1 MKLKT
6 IITVLFVLLGILL
19 FATNVQAAEYYT
31 VSTANPS
38 NPTQVDDLETALNTA
53 DAQFIIIKGTADEV
67 VEFSGFTTTKYILV
81 DTLTAKAT
89 GTVEL
94 PAGGTLNGGKIM
106 VQGQGALKLN
116 GENYAGPTEEYKL
129 VNLEDNA
136 AVTVQTGGNLTS
148 VTEFIANANKLTTD
162 YTIEGTV
169 DLTRNLGLMN
179 QDTSGDTLTIKPDAI
194 LTVAGDVRLD
204 IKSNAK
210 LTIEENGNIYIK
222 ENGILYAG
230 GTLENNGNILNDGL
244 FETQAYPQGNPVT
257 SGNINNTGIIVNQNT
272 IKVVE
277 GTILN
282 DEGIIYTGYEGSKV
296 INETDA
302 GIIVYGE
309 YGDYV
314 GITVEPNEEFTYA
327 YQDKEAVESTITS
340 YEGENGTV
348 TAPDKAAV
356 NDEVTLV
363 VTPQEGYQL
372 ASITVKA
379 TINGEE
385 VEIEVV
391 DGKFLMPLGDVKI
404 DATFEEIPTEGEK
417 DETPNTSAKNYI
429 YIAVAIATV
438 SIAGIWFTRKNRK

>member
-53 DAQFIIIKGTADEV
+53 DAQFIIIKGAADEV
-67 VEFSGFTTTKYILV
+67 VEFSGFTTEKFILV

-417 DETPNTSAKNYI
+417 DETPNTSARNYI

>member
-19 FATNVQAAEYYT
+19 FATNVQAAEYYAASNT
-31 VSTANPS
+31 NLS
-38 NPTQVDDLETALNTA
+38 NPTQVDNLETALNTA

-67 VEFSGFTTTKYILV
+67 VEFSGFTTTKFILV

-94 PAGGTLNGGKIM
+94 PAGGTLNGGKIV
-106 VQGQGALKLN
+106 VQGQGALKLK

-148 VTEFIANANKLTTD
+148 VTEFANANKLTTD

-210 LTIEENGNIYIK
+210 LTIEKNGNIYIK

-257 SGNINNTGIIVNQNT
+257 SGKINNTGIIVNQNT

-417 DETPNTSAKNYI
+417 DETPNTSARNYI
-429 YIAVAIATV
+429 YIAAAIATV

>member
-53 DAQFIIIKGTADEV
+53 DAQFIIIKGAADEV
-67 VEFSGFTTTKYILV
+67 VEFSGFTTEKFILV

-348 TAPDKAAV
+348 IAPDKAAV

-417 DETPNTSAKNYI
+417 DETPNTSARNYI
-429 YIAVAIATV
+429 YIAAAIATV

>member
-53 DAQFIIIKGTADEV
+53 DAQFIIIKGAADEV
-67 VEFSGFTTTKYILV
+67 VEFSGFTTEKFILV

-136 AVTVQTGGNLTS
+136 AVTVQTRGSLTS

-230 GTLENNGNILNDGL
+230 GTLENNGNILNDGS

-327 YQDKEAVESTITS
+327 YQDKEEVESTITS

-417 DETPNTSAKNYI
+417 GETPNTSARNYI
-429 YIAVAIATV
+429 YIAAAIATV

>member
-53 DAQFIIIKGTADEV
+53 DAQFIIIKGAADEV
-67 VEFSGFTTTKYILV
+67 VEFSGFTTEKFILV

-210 LTIEENGNIYIK
+210 LTIEKNGNIYIK

-404 DATFEEIPTEGEK
+404 DATFEEIPAEGEK
-417 DETPNTSAKNYI
+417 DETPNTSARNYI

>member
-19 FATNVQAAEYYT
+19 FATNVQAAEYYAA
-31 VSTANPS
+31 STTNLS
-38 NPTQVDDLETALNTA
+38 NPTQVNDLETALNTA

-67 VEFSGFTTTKYILV
+67 VEFSGFTTTKFILV

-94 PAGGTLNGGKIM
+94 PAGGTLNGGKIV
-106 VQGQGALKLN
+106 VQGEGALKLN

-404 DATFEEIPTEGEK
+404 DATFEEIPAEGEK
-417 DETPNTSAKNYI
+417 DETPNTSARNYI

>member
-53 DAQFIIIKGTADEV
+53 DAQFIIIKGAADEV
-67 VEFSGFTTTKYILV
+67 VEFSGFTTEKFILV

-296 INETDA
+296 INKTDA

-314 GITVEPNEEFTYA
+314 GITVKPNEEFTYA

-404 DATFEEIPTEGEK
+404 DATFEEIPAEGEK
-417 DETPNTSAKNYI
+417 DETPNTSARNYI

>member
-53 DAQFIIIKGTADEV
+53 DAQFIIIKGAADEV
-67 VEFSGFTTTKYILV
+67 VEFSGFTTEKFILV

-106 VQGQGALKLN
+106 VQGQGTLKLN

-417 DETPNTSAKNYI
+417 DETPNTSARNYI

>member
-53 DAQFIIIKGTADEV
+53 DAQFIIIKGAADEV
-67 VEFSGFTTTKYILV
+67 VEFSGFTTEKFILV

-404 DATFEEIPTEGEK
+404 DATFEEIPKEGEK
-417 DETPNTSAKNYI
+417 DETPNTSARNYI
-429 YIAVAIATV
+429 YIAAAIATV

>member
-53 DAQFIIIKGTADEV
+53 DAQFIIIKGAADEV
-67 VEFSGFTTTKYILV
+67 VEFSGFTTEKFILV

-417 DETPNTSAKNYI
+417 DETPNTSARNYI
-429 YIAVAIATV
+429 YIAAAIAIV

>member
-53 DAQFIIIKGTADEV
+53 DAQFIIIKGAADEV
-67 VEFSGFTTTKYILV
+67 VEFSGFTTEKFILV

-282 DEGIIYTGYEGSKV
+282 GEGIIYTGYEGSKV

-417 DETPNTSAKNYI
+417 DETPNTSARNYI
-429 YIAVAIATV
+429 YIAAAIATV

>member
-53 DAQFIIIKGTADEV
+53 DAQFIIIKGAADEV
-67 VEFSGFTTTKYILV
+67 VEFSGFTTEKFILV

-327 YQDKEAVESTITS
+327 YQDKEEVESTITS

-417 DETPNTSAKNYI
+417 DETPNTSARNYI
-429 YIAVAIATV
+429 YIAAAIATV

>member
-53 DAQFIIIKGTADEV
+53 DAQFIIIKGAADEV
-67 VEFSGFTTTKYILV
+67 VEFSGFTTEKFILV

-89 GTVEL
+89 GIVEL

-417 DETPNTSAKNYI
+417 DETPNTSARNYI

>member
-19 FATNVQAAEYYT
+19 FATNVQAVEYYAASNT
-31 VSTANPS
+31 NLS
-38 NPTQVDDLETALNTA
+38 NPTQVVDLETALNTA

-67 VEFSGFTTTKYILV
+67 VEFSGFTTEKFILV

-244 FETQAYPQGNPVT
+244 FETQAYPKGNPVT
-257 SGNINNTGIIVNQNT
+257 SGKINNTGIIVNQNT

-282 DEGIIYTGYEGSKV
+282 GEGIIYTGYEGSKV

-417 DETPNTSAKNYI
+417 DETPNTSARNYI
-429 YIAVAIATV
+429 YIAAAIATV

>member
-38 NPTQVDDLETALNTA
+38 NPTQVDDLEAALNTA
-53 DAQFIIIKGTADEV
+53 DAQFIIIKGAADEV
-67 VEFSGFTTTKYILV
+67 VEFSGFTTEKFILV

-282 DEGIIYTGYEGSKV
+282 DKGIIYTGYEGSKV

-404 DATFEEIPTEGEK
+404 DATFEEIPAEGEK
-417 DETPNTSAKNYI
+417 DETPNTSARNYI

>member
-53 DAQFIIIKGTADEV
+53 DAQFIIIKGAADEV
-67 VEFSGFTTTKYILV
+67 VEFSGFTTEKFILV

-404 DATFEEIPTEGEK
+404 DATFEEIPAEGEK
-417 DETPNTSAKNYI
+417 DETPNTSARNYI

>member
-19 FATNVQAAEYYT
+19 FATNVQAVEYYAASNT
-31 VSTANPS
+31 NLS
-38 NPTQVDDLETALNTA
+38 NPTQVVDLETALNTA
-53 DAQFIIIKGTADEV
+53 DAQFIIIKGAADEV
-67 VEFSGFTTTKYILV
+67 VEFSGFTTEKFILV

-282 DEGIIYTGYEGSKV
+282 GEGIIYTGYEGSKV

-417 DETPNTSAKNYI
+417 DETPNTSARNYI
-429 YIAVAIATV
+429 YIAAAIATV

>member
-53 DAQFIIIKGTADEV
+53 DAQFIIIKGAADEV
-67 VEFSGFTTTKYILV
+67 VEFSGFTTEKFILV

-136 AVTVQTGGNLTS
+136 AVTVKTGRNLTS
-148 VTEFIANANKLTTD
+148 GTEFIANANKLTTD

-417 DETPNTSAKNYI
+417 DETPNTSARNYI
-429 YIAVAIATV
+429 YIAAAIATV

>member
-53 DAQFIIIKGTADEV
+53 DAQFIIIKGAADEV
-67 VEFSGFTTTKYILV
+67 VEFSGFTTEKFILV

-210 LTIEENGNIYIK
+210 LTIEKNGNIYIK

-417 DETPNTSAKNYI
+417 DETPNTSARNYI
-429 YIAVAIATV
+429 YIAAAIATV

>member
-53 DAQFIIIKGTADEV
+53 DAQFIIIKGAADEV
-67 VEFSGFTTTKYILV
+67 VEFSGFTTEKFILV

-210 LTIEENGNIYIK
+210 LTIEKNGNIYIK

-244 FETQAYPQGNPVT
+244 FETQAYPKGNPVT
-257 SGNINNTGIIVNQNT
+257 SGKINNTGIIVNQNT

-282 DEGIIYTGYEGSKV
+282 GEGIIYTGYEGSKV

-417 DETPNTSAKNYI
+417 DETPNTSARNYI
-429 YIAVAIATV
+429 YIAATIATV

>member
-53 DAQFIIIKGTADEV
+53 DAQFIIIKGAADEV
-67 VEFSGFTTTKYILV
+67 VEFSGFTTEKFILV

-314 GITVEPNEEFTYA
+314 GITVKPNEEFTYA

-417 DETPNTSAKNYI
+417 DETPNTSARNYI

>member
-53 DAQFIIIKGTADEV
+53 DAQFIIIKGAADEV
-67 VEFSGFTTTKYILV
+67 VEFSGFTTEKFILV

-210 LTIEENGNIYIK
+210 LTIEKNGNIYIK

-417 DETPNTSAKNYI
+417 DETPNTSARNYI

>member
-53 DAQFIIIKGTADEV
+53 DAQFIIIKGAADEV
-67 VEFSGFTTTKYILV
+67 VEFSGFTTEKFILV

-282 DEGIIYTGYEGSKV
+282 DKGIIYTGYEGSKV

-417 DETPNTSAKNYI
+417 DETPNTSARNYI

>member
-53 DAQFIIIKGTADEV
+53 DAQFIIIKGAADEV
-67 VEFSGFTTTKYILV
+67 VEFSGFTTEKFILV

-296 INETDA
+296 INKTDA

-314 GITVEPNEEFTYA
+314 GITVKPNEEFTYA

-417 DETPNTSAKNYI
+417 DETPNTSARNYI

-438 SIAGIWFTRKNRK
+438 SIAGIWFTRENRK

>member
-19 FATNVQAAEYYT
+19 FATNVQAAEYYAASNT
-31 VSTANPS
+31 NLS

-53 DAQFIIIKGTADEV
+53 DAQFIIIKGAADEV
-67 VEFSGFTTTKYILV
+67 VEFSGFTTEKFILV

-210 LTIEENGNIYIK
+210 LTIEKNGNIYIK

-244 FETQAYPQGNPVT
+244 FETQAYPKGNPVT
-257 SGNINNTGIIVNQNT
+257 SGKINNTGIIVNQNT

-282 DEGIIYTGYEGSKV
+282 GEGIIYTGYEGSKV

-417 DETPNTSAKNYI
+417 DETPNTSARNYI
-429 YIAVAIATV
+429 YIAATIATV

>member
-210 LTIEENGNIYIK
+210 LTIEKNGNIYIK

-244 FETQAYPQGNPVT
+244 FETQAYPKGNPVT
-257 SGNINNTGIIVNQNT
+257 SGKINNTGIIVNQNT

-282 DEGIIYTGYEGSKV
+282 GEGIIYTGYEGSKV

-417 DETPNTSAKNYI
+417 DETPNTSARNYI
-429 YIAVAIATV
+429 YIAATIATV

>member
-53 DAQFIIIKGTADEV
+53 DAQFIIIKGAADEV
-67 VEFSGFTTTKYILV
+67 VEFSGFTTTKFILV

-417 DETPNTSAKNYI
+417 DETPNTSARNYI

>member
-53 DAQFIIIKGTADEV
+53 DAQFIIIKGAAEEV
-67 VEFSGFTTTKYILV
+67 VEFSGFTTEKFILV

-348 TAPDKAAV
+348 IAPDKAAV

-417 DETPNTSAKNYI
+417 DETPNTSARNYI
-429 YIAVAIATV
+429 YIAAAIATV